1 MAPPA
6 EKPAALCVDALV
18 EEPIAGA
25 GDAARASSA
34 AGSSAAEVAIVEEL
48 VDVAGGASGSGTAGD
63 GAQKSAT
70 TVAKPKA

>member
-25 GDAARASSA
+25 GDAARAAST
-34 AGSSAAEVAIVEEL
+34 AGSSAAEVAIVGEL
-48 VDVAGGASGSGTAGD
+48 VDVAGGASVMECRSRRRR
-63 GAQKSAT
+63 S
-70 TVAKPKA
+70 PSPRR